1 MNDRPEELSPKELSE
16 VYDRAHWVRPQVS
29 QPSSPWTVVLG
40 VGGAFV
46 IGLAVFT
53 SLSHAREAKASTPI
67 PAVAST
73 APPAWAPGLQKIMD
87 RPTAPPQIAVAPVP
101 PPVVAPQP
109 VLPPPSQTD
118 LPETHWKAPAVI
130 VDLSEQPSA
139 APAAFRL
146 AQAGAPAPAGP
157 AATGVAGA
165 PESASAAEERFAARV
180 SGAAAETA
188 RATQMRDVSRVVPQ
202 GFVIP
207 AVLETAIDSDLP
219 GSVRAVVS
227 RDVRG
232 FDGTQVLIPRGSKL
246 IGQYKSAAAIGQT
259 RAFVVW
265 SRIITPTG
273 VSIDVGSPATDRLG
287 RGGLEGKADT
297 HFFQRFGS
305 SILLSVISGGI
316 DAVASRNGGTTNALV
331 IGSPTQAQN
340 VASIALQKQIDIP
353 TTIKVAQGAPVQVS
367 VARDLDFSG
376 VAPVG
381 R

>member
-1 MNDRPEELSPKELSE
+1 MTDQPEDLSE

-40 VGGAFV
+40 VGGACV

-53 SLSHAREAKASTPI
+53 SLSHARQARASTP
-67 PAVAST
+67 VAASAAAAT
-73 APPAWAPGLQKIMD
+73 PAWAPTLQKIMD
-87 RPTAPPQIAVAPVP
+87 QP
-101 PPVVAPQP
+101 PPPAAAAPAPLPPVAAPQ
-109 VLPPPSQTD
+109 VTLAPPPSQTD
-118 LPETHWKAPAVI
+118 LPETHWKAPAVV
-130 VDLSEQPSA
+130 VDLSEAPSA
-139 APAAFRL
+139 AAATPFRL
-146 AQAGAPAPAGP
+146 AQAGAPTAPT
-157 AATGVAGA
+157 TGTAGA
-165 PESASAAEERFAARV
+165 PENGPSADERFAARV
-180 SGAAAETA
+180 SGAGAETA
-188 RATQMRDVSRVVPQ
+188 RASQMRDVSRVVPQ

-287 RGGLEGKADT
+287 RGGLEGKADS
-297 HFFQRFGS
+297 HFFERFGS

-316 DAVASRNGGTTNALV
+316 DAVASRNGGTTNALI

-353 TTIKVAQGAPVQVS
+353 TTIKVAQGAAVQVS